1 MAHRKQQINK
11 ILHFKTTS
19 TTTIS
24 TAALH
29 FKGGTCIKKGK
40 KKKNGCRF
48 SIFSKSPNIIDL
60 GSQVWEPRIK
70 IVWQLLFFLLQI
82 FTDIQEEF
90 KNESVIL
97 VLEHWV
103 DTLIYFWMH
112 GNSQLL
118 NFSSWA
124 IKAKV
129 SLYVM
134 WSQVWEI
141 IHANKMSELILGNIG
156 TLSSNYSSKFAKHFG
171 MEFYVSF
178 LKIRF
183 QPLKLVLK

>member
-24 TAALH
+24 TAALQLQ
-29 FKGGTCIKKGK
+29 GRYTNKKRQKRK
-40 KKKNGCRF
+40 KSCRF
-48 SIFSKSPNIIDL
+48 SIFSKSPNMIDL

-70 IVWQLLFFLLQI
+70 IVWHLLFFLLQI

-103 DTLIYFWMH
+103 DILIYFWMH

-118 NFSSWA
+118 NFSSWT

-129 SLYVM
+129 SLYVV

-141 IHANKMSELILGNIG
+141 IHANKRSELILGNIG
-156 TLSSNYSSKFAKHFG
+156 TSSSNYSSKFAKHFG
-171 MEFYVSF
+171 MEF
-178 LKIRF
+178 
-183 QPLKLVLK
+183 